1 MLRNV
6 FLKTLRDQR
15 TPLLWW
21 AVGMILLALYMALL
35 YPSIAKPEF
44 ANLLEMYPASIK
56 ALLGEMASLATAEGY
71 VDAYMFSMMLPL
83 LFLIYG
89 MILGSGAIAGE
100 EERGTLDWL
109 LSKPLKR
116 WRVVA
121 QKAAGIV
128 VLMAGLAAA
137 TWLGMAIGALSA
149 DMKISLARLAE
160 ATFSN
165 MLLGLAF
172 AALALAL
179 SCLRGSRGFSAGVA
193 GAIGVASYFLNTYAP
208 LVEALKPYRGWSLFY
223 HAQGA
228 KPLLNGLQWEHV
240 AVMAGVALVLFAVSL
255 LAFERRDVA
264 V

>member
-21 AVGMILLALYMALL
+21 AVGMTALGLYMGVF

-44 ANLLEMYPASIK
+44 VNLLEMYPASIK
-56 ALLGEMASLATAEGY
+56 ALLGEMASLATPEGY
-71 VDAYMFSMMLPL
+71 VDAYMFSMMVPL

-89 MILGSGAIAGE
+89 MILGSGAVAQE

-116 WRVVA
+116 WQIVA
-121 QKAAGIV
+121 HKAVAIV
-128 VLMAGLAAA
+128 VLTAGLGVA
-137 TWLGMAIGALSA
+137 TWLGMALGSLAA
-149 DMKISLARLAE
+149 DMKLNLTRLAE

-165 MLLGLAF
+165 VLLGLAF
-172 AALALAL
+172 AALTLAL
-179 SCLRGSRGFSAGVA
+179 SCLRGSRGFAAGIA
-193 GAIGVASYFLNTYAP
+193 GAVGVASYFINAYAP
-208 LVEALKPYRGWSLFY
+208 LVEGLKPYRGWSLFY

-228 KPLLNGLQWEHV
+228 KPLLNGLQWEHA
-240 AVMAGVALVLFAVSL
+240 AVMGGVALVLFVVSL
-255 LAFERRDVA
+255 FAFERRDVA